1 MIMTRRFL
9 AMACA
14 ALCGLGLNAS
24 VAQADIYTW
33 TDANGRVNIS
43 NVTPPEG
50 VRVTSVV
57 REAPK
62 PVVPM
67 ALAITSAPQQDVQ
80 ALNDRLRQ
88 LELEV
93 ELAKR
98 QPPPPTVIYAAAPA
112 AQPPVQYNYAPE
124 PAPSYGYGYGYGNGC
139 DPSWFGC
146 GFGYSPYWYYPGGVV
161 VIKTPQF
168 HRRGF
173 DHGRFPVV
181 NPLPGRGGGPGQ
193 GRPPRPGARSPGGM
207 RMAASVGHR

>member
-1 MIMTRRFL
+1 MGL
-9 AMACA
+9 A
-14 ALCGLGLNAS
+14 ALFGLALNAS
-24 VAQADIYTW
+24 IARADIYTW

-43 NVTPPEG
+43 NVAPPEG
-50 VRVTSVV
+50 ARVTSVV

-67 ALAITSAPQQDVQ
+67 ALAVTSAPQQDVQ

-112 AQPPVQYNYAPE
+112 QAPVQYNYAPE
-124 PAPSYGYGYGYGNGC
+124 PAPAPNYGYGYGYANGC

-146 GFGYSPYWYYPGGVV
+146 GFGYGYSPYWYYPAGIV

-168 HRRGF
+168 HRHDFG
-173 DHGRFPVV
+173 HGRFPTV
-181 NPLPGRGGGPGQ
+181 NPLPGRGGFGQ
-193 GRPPRPGARSPGGM
+193 GRPSAPGPRSPGGMSGGM
-207 RMAASVGHR
+207 RMAAGGAHR